1 MLGDKEFQDFAF
13 VINGPSKVVRFAID
27 LHDDLVQM
35 PSPIRVRTRMIGPI
49 FPNLSSE

>member
-13 VINGPSKVVRFAID
+13 VTDGPLKVVRFAVD

-35 PSPIRVRTRMIGPI
+35 PSPIRVRT
-49 FPNLSSE
+49 